1 MVATKCNLGQ
11 CYQNASRS
19 ATVATHSISPNT
31 ARYCVPAPEAS
42 HQSFVHLEEDVTV
55 IMRTTLCL
63 GARRAWLDEPSRIG
77 PSCTTL
83 ATVIVALPIAPR
95 SCHLV

>member
-31 ARYCVPAPEAS
+31 ARYCVPAPEAPTNP
-42 HQSFVHLEEDVTV
+42 SFTSR
-55 IMRTTLCL
+55 RTSRLSC
-63 GARRAWLDEPSRIG
+63 ARRSASAHDALGSTSPPGSDSRALRSLPPS
-77 PSCTTL
+77 
-83 ATVIVALPIAPR
+83 
-95 SCHLV
+95 